1 MTTIF
6 YNYLIGTEKLA
17 TTITDRTPQ
26 ELIDDGVIPKGAAYL
41 VKPDCT
47 DHMTEEDQ
55 LKYKE
60 IQYAYFDNYDNPKEV
75 KLDYNAIMFSLVE
88 EMRPMR
94 NRQLQTL
101 DILQQKAIANNLDEV
116 ISEIEEDKQ
125 KLRDCLNKID
135 IFDYNELDD
144 FTEFVPDIL
153 YINYEVK
160 YEPKFKS

>member
-6 YNYLIGTEKLA
+6 YNYLLGTEKLA
-17 TTITDRTPQ
+17 TTITDKSPE
-26 ELIDDGVIPKGAAYL
+26 ELILEGVIPKDASYL
-41 VKPDCT
+41 VQPDCNDT
-47 DHMTEEDQ
+47 MTEEEQ

-60 IQYAYFDNYDNPKEV
+60 IQYAYFDNYDNPTEV

-88 EMRPMR
+88 EMRPTR
-94 NRQLQTL
+94 NKQLRSL
-101 DILQQKAIANNLDEV
+101 DILQQRAITLKKDDV

-125 KLRDCLNKID
+125 QLRDCLNNID
-135 IFDYNELDD
+135 VFKYNTLED

-160 YEPKFKS
+160 YEPKLKS